1 MEVTSTTFEGL
12 KIIQPKVFIDPRGFF
27 MESYNKNQLSNAGIH
42 INFVQDNHSKSVRG
56 VIRGL
61 HYQLEPYAQTKLIRV
76 LQGEILD
83 VVVDIRKESK
93 TFGHYYSIL
102 LSPDNKKQLL
112 IPKGFA
118 HGFSVL
124 SATAEILYKCDTY
137 YAPEY
142 ERGILYNDPEL
153 NIDWKLDISKAII
166 SNKDKNNPL
175 LKNAEIN
182 FNN

>member
-1 MEVTSTTFEGL
+1 MEVISTTFEGL
-12 KIIQPKVFIDPRGFF
+12 KIIQPIVFTDSRGFF
-27 MESYNKNQLSNAGIH
+27 MESYNMNQHSQAGIYF
-42 INFVQDNHSKSVRG
+42 NFLQDNHSKSVRG

-93 TFGHYYSIL
+93 TFGHYYSIS
-102 LSPDNKKQLL
+102 LSSENKKQLL

-124 SATAEILYKCDTY
+124 SDTAEILYKCDAY

-153 NIDWKLDISKAII
+153 NIDWKLDLNTAII
-166 SNKDKNNPL
+166 SDKDKMNPL
-175 LKNAEIN
+175 FKDAEIN
-182 FNN
+182 FT